1 MRAQEAYLPTRR
13 DQKILW
19 GAIRAVRDVRAGGVR
34 DDAGAAGAAP
44 ASARA
49 ALLQSHDAGGDA
61 TVCGVG
67 GGTVAASAGVES
79 GTRHAFAAAYFHET
93 AAPSIGEG
101 GGGGEGASCSGGAGA
116 APAPRN
122 APAPSHSSHWAGA
135 RDGASSSS
143 EGDVYG
149 DIAIEA
155 ASDAD
160 EFGPEAAAAASGG
173 GRRTARASAA
183 AAAGPGG
190 CEYGAAPAVRID
202 SRKRPAAGR
211 VSWVRVRAVG
221 AQCM

>member
-1 MRAQEAYLPTRR
+1 VRAQEAYLPTRR

-19 GAIRAVRDVRAGGVR
+19 GAIRAVRDARAGGVR

-49 ALLQSHDAGGDA
+49 EVLQSHDAVDA

-67 GGTVAASAGVES
+67 GGTAAAIAGPEG
-79 GTRHAFAAAYFHET
+79 GTRHSFAAAYFHDI

-101 GGGGEGASCSGGAGA
+101 GCGGEGASCSGGAGA

-122 APAPSHSSHWAGA
+122 APAPSHSSHSAGA
-135 RDGASSSS
+135 CDGASSSS

-190 CEYGAAPAVRID
+190 YEYGAAPAVRID